1 MSLKNINNGL
11 FNSKCILRDLPQE
24 KNLRVLFWG
33 APPMILCVPIMIR
46 WKLFLFYKKIKRELF
61 M

>member
-11 FNSKCILRDLPQE
+11 FISMCILRDLPQE

-33 APPMILCVPIMIR
+33 APPILFVLMFP
-46 WKLFLFYKKIKRELF
+46 WKYFFFTRK
-61 M
+61 

>member
-1 MSLKNINNGL
+1 MSLKNINNAL
-11 FNSKCILRDLPQE
+11 LISICILRDFSQE

-33 APPMILCVPIMIR
+33 ALPISHVPMET
-46 WKLFLFYKKIKRELF
+46 FLFYKKIKRELI